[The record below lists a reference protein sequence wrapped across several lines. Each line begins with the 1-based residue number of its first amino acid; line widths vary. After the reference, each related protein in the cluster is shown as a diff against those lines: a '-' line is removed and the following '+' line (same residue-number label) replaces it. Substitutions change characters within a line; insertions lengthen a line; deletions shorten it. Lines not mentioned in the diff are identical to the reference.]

1 MATSRSILLVGM
13 VCVLGS
19 TVFAASPQSPEASGV
34 IRDPN
39 WKIQILSSAQARTVV
54 QAAAPRPEPPAPAS
68 AGPTLQ
74 AQANAPLKVP
84 ADAPKD
90 SEEPKKLQEA
100 PSEAAEHPVTAV
112 VVPTMTY
119 AEAYNAV
126 PFRRNE
132 YDANPGYRHETALEL
147 MFQTLRPTTVVKQ
160 YTPRLERYP
169 DFYQYP
175 YARFPYMRND
185 VYNYGGIMGIP
196 YNVYSTR

>member
-1 MATSRSILLVGM
+1 MAMCRKVWMSGVFCLLGTT
-13 VCVLGS
+13 LP
-19 TVFAASPQSPEASGV
+19 AAEAAKPDAAGV

-39 WKIQILSSAQARTVV
+39 WRIQILSSAQARTVLQTGV
-54 QAAAPRPEPPAPAS
+54 PRPEAPSPAPA
-68 AGPTLQ
+68 GPVLQ
-74 AQANAPLKVP
+74 AQANNAPLKVP
-84 ADAPKD
+84 ADASKD
-90 SEEPKKLQEA
+90 SQEPKKLQDS
-100 PSEAAEHPVTAV
+100 PSEGEHPLTTV

-119 AEAYNAV
+119 GEAYNAV

-185 VYNYGGIMGIP
+185 VFNYGGMMGIP